1 MRGVRA
7 WVGLGALLALVA
19 CDSERPEPAPQPAAP
34 VQQAA
39 EPERREPEAP
49 AVPPAAPPET
59 AAEAVPAPAAP
70 AAPAEQA
77 PAPPAAPEPQPAPKV
92 ITQPPAQPK
101 PAAPATPPAVP
112 KPPVPSQ
119 PAAPVALE
127 PVSEPE
133 PAPAGEG
140 PLDLSLPG
148 DLGEALLPPEA
159 ALLDEG
165 SGEGPPERLLP
176 PLFKAEEDRQS
187 SFELGGR
194 LITNEGPEDEEEG
207 YWDTVEGAELQL
219 HFRR

>member
-59 AAEAVPAPAAP
+59 AAEPVPAPAAP
-70 AAPAEQA
+70 AATAEQA
-77 PAPPAAPEPQPAPKV
+77 PALPAAPEPQPAPKV
-92 ITQPPAQPK
+92 ITQPK

-112 KPPVPSQ
+112 KPPAPSQ
-119 PAAPVALE
+119 PAAPVAPE

-165 SGEGPPERLLP
+165 AGEEPPERLLP